1 MNKVEASELSGV
13 DLVAGLSDEAVEAFA
28 AELKRER
35 HPVGYVLAEQGDIS
49 SKFFILLDG
58 HVTVHRD
65 GAHVADLG
73 PGDIMGEMGVI
84 AQKSRNAS
92 VIATTPIEVAVAMG
106 WSLRECMDAQ
116 PDLKARLEA
125 VVAARSSD

>member
-1 MNKVEASELSGV
+1 MEASELSGV
-13 DLVAGLSDEAVEAFA
+13 DLVAGLSDQAVEAFA

-35 HPVGYVLAEQGDIS
+35 HPVGYVLVEQGDVS

-84 AQKSRNAS
+84 ALKSRNAS
-92 VIATTPIEVAVAMG
+92 VIATTPVEVAVAMG

-116 PDLKARLEA
+116 PDLKTRLETI
-125 VVAARSSD
+125 VAARSGD

>member
-1 MNKVEASELSGV
+1 MEASELSGV
-13 DLVAGLSDEAVEAFA
+13 ELVAGLPEEATTAFA

-35 HPVGYVLAEQGDIS
+35 HPVGFVLAEQGDIPT
-49 SKFFILLDG
+49 KFFILLDG

-73 PGDIMGEMGVI
+73 PGEFVGEMGVL
-84 AQKSRNAS
+84 ALESRNAS

-106 WSLRECMDAQ
+106 WSLRECVEAQ
-116 PDLKARLEA
+116 PALKARLEEA
-125 VVAARSSD
+125 VKARTL